1 MGVVLLRTPVAVR
14 EAALPVAFGVR
25 PAPRAVPVSRE
36 TEEEPTAERL
46 APRRQD
52 APAFGGWWTDGD
64 LAARSAAALGAVLVL
79 SGAVHAALSVAFT
92 RARTL
97 SRGSFLHAYPR
108 ILPHSLIL
116 AAAAVAVFSG
126 GFSRPQD
133 AVASLVGIG
142 SEQGALN
149 ANGRFVLGPRAAE
162 VPVRDALVRPASA
175 TTSLAPAGPRAEIV
189 TYKVQPGDTVWDIGA
204 RFNIGWYSV
213 MWSNGLEEDAII
225 KPGQELRIPPVSG
238 AIYNV
243 RPDDDL
249 DSIAKKYS
257 VEPSAIVDFNGLRP
271 GEGLPVDKAIVIP
284 GGQLPVVRRVPIAP
298 PPPPVAVAR
307 PGTTVQAPP
316 RALPLPAP
324 VAPAAPTGRFSWPA
338 RGLITTYF
346 SSWHPG
352 IDVAAALGTAIGAA
366 DGGTVTFTGWDNT
379 GYGYRV
385 VINHGNGYSTTY
397 NHLSSIG
404 VRTGQ
409 SVGKG
414 QTIAAMGSTG
424 RSSGSHLHF
433 EILRNG
439 SFVNPLSFLG

>member
-1 MGVVLLRTPVAVR
+1 MGVALLRTPVAMR

-25 PAPRAVPVSRE
+25 PAPSAVPVSRE
-36 TEEEPTAERL
+36 SEEEQAAEGVR
-46 APRRQD
+46 PRRD
-52 APAFGGWWTDGD
+52 GAAVLRLWWANGD
-64 LAARSAAALGAVLVL
+64 LVARCAAALGVLLVYSGIVRSSL
-79 SGAVHAALSVAFT
+79 SAA
-92 RARTL
+92 RARAQTV
-97 SRGSFLHAYPR
+97 SRESLALAYPR
-108 ILPHSLIL
+108 LLPHSLVI
-116 AAAAVAVFSG
+116 AAATVAVLSG

-133 AVASLVGIG
+133 VVASLIGIG
-142 SEQGALN
+142 SEQGELN

-213 MWSNGLEEDAII
+213 MWSNGLDEDAII
-225 KPGQELRIPPVSG
+225 KPGQDLRIPPVSG
-238 AIYNV
+238 AIYSV
-243 RPDDDL
+243 KPDDDL

-257 VEPSAIVDFNGLRP
+257 VDPAAIVDFNGLRP
-271 GEGLPVDKAIVIP
+271 GEGLPVDKMIVIP
-284 GGQLPVVRRVPIAP
+284 GGQLPVVRRVPVAP

-307 PGTTVQAPP
+307 PGSTVQAPP

-324 VAPAAPTGRFSWPA
+324 VAPPTGRFSWPA

-409 SVGKG
+409 SVSKG
-414 QTIAAMGSTG
+414 QIVAGMGSTG
-424 RSSGSHLHF
+424 RSTGSHLHF